1 MRRLLSGGLL
11 AIVCGIMLCTE
22 VDAKYVYY
30 TNEVGV
36 EMTELQYEKMLKL
49 YSAKYVSYMS
59 QDEFDLYKDVNIISS
74 EAVYYKTTYE
84 NGIAVR
90 EETITEE
97 EYNAAPEGAVSDGI
111 APLGSDSKYVE
122 TSYKKLNGTLGDNG
136 NGTYTIDADK
146 WGEFFVKSAVGKYG
160 SKGFYTSTYDTA
172 TNKVWAVE
180 YTLNST
186 KDKITAMTVK
196 QVSMVDE
203 GAYAYLPV
211 VSFDKSYD
219 CHTRVSIEEMACY
232 SCDDDYKWLT
242 VGTQAPT
249 CTLIEDIKSKG
260 TCVKSVKTG
269 VEDYIVEFVA
279 VALVCGIALVVVKRK
294 ELFRGI

>member
-136 NGTYTIDADK
+136 NGTYTLLSSLNWKKVPYCRSYDVYAFRLSNLSYSGFAGTQAYYVNGARNSIAYNTSSPGYKAQASGAGVSMNLVDGSNITGYDLAI
-146 WGEFFVKSAVGKYG
+146 AATLYG
-160 SKGFYTSTYDTA
+160 SQGHVYLTYQHAQSDLTR
-172 TNKVWAVE
+172 E
-180 YTLNST
+180 QSLGYTLS
-186 KDKITAMTVK
+186 
-196 QVSMVDE
+196 SS
-203 GAYAYLPV
+203 GLGGV
-211 VSFDKSYD
+211 VSFSNSTIAKKYD
-219 CHTRVSIEEMACY
+219 GMSGVH
-232 SCDDDYKWLT
+232 L
-242 VGTQAPT
+242 VG
-249 CTLIEDIKSKG
+249 
-260 TCVKSVKTG
+260 
-269 VEDYIVEFVA
+269 
-279 VALVCGIALVVVKRK
+279 
-294 ELFRGI
+294 